1 MTNFELVQ
9 NLLQRLE
16 QMESELK
23 SLRDNT
29 GQLSKEAINS
39 TLSTVIDLNQNLWK
53 IDKSLADENMGDV
66 IYNIN

>member
-53 IDKSLADENMGDV
+53 IDKTLAAENMGDV
-66 IYNIN
+66 VFN

>member
-16 QMESELK
+16 KMENDLK

-53 IDKSLADENMGDV
+53 IDKTLDEEGMGDV
-66 IYNIN
+66 FFK